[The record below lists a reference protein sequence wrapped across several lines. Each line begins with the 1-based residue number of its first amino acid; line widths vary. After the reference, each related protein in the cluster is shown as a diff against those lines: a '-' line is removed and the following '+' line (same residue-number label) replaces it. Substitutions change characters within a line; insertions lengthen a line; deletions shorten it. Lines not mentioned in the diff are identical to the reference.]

1 MIELKS
7 KLMVDLQ
14 RKDLKVHVDFGEDI
28 NQTITQQFLEQ
39 NNVKI
44 VIQIVDPDKILMRDR
59 RSNDSTFK
67 QIPFENLASTVK
79 KLV

>member
-1 MIELKS
+1 
-7 KLMVDLQ
+7 MVDLQ
-14 RKDLKVHVDFGEDI
+14 RKDLRVHVDFGEDI
-28 NQTITQQFLEQ
+28 NQTITQYFLDQ

-44 VIQIVDPDKILMRDR
+44 VIQIVDADKILMRDR

-67 QIPFENLASTVK
+67 QISFENLASTLK

>member
-1 MIELKS
+1 
-7 KLMVDLQ
+7 MVDLQ

-44 VIQIVDPDKILMRDR
+44 VIQIVDPEKILMRDR

-67 QIPFENLASTVK
+67 QISFENLASTLK